1 MELLRDE
8 TMIWSGHPTWRSM
21 LSFHIQGF
29 LITVLVVVVLWI
41 LQWVGVGIGT
51 TVIVAVAAAGVAI
64 TVLAG
69 WIERFFTEYTITTK
83 RLHIRR
89 GILSKTESSTNV
101 DRVQNVTTRQS
112 LVDRILRTGTLEFD
126 TAGDEESDRL
136 RFRGVNGP
144 QLLRER
150 IVRAQDDE
158 KSQGGHDSQ
167 GGLA

>member
-1 MELLRDE
+1 MEPLNDE

-29 LITVLVVVVLWI
+29 LIVVLAVVVLWS
-41 LQWVGVGIGT
+41 LRWAGVGIGT
-51 TVIVAVAAAGVAI
+51 VAIVLVAVAGVAI

-69 WIERFFTEYTITTK
+69 WTQRFFTEYTITTK

-89 GILSKTESSTNV
+89 GILAKTESSTNV
-101 DRVQNVTTRQS
+101 DRVQNITIRQS
-112 LVDRILRTGTLEFD
+112 LVDRILRAGTLEFD

-136 RFRGVNGP
+136 RFRGVNSP
-144 QLLRER
+144 QQLSER
-150 IVRAQDDE
+150 IMHAQDDE
-158 KSQGGHDSQ
+158 RSRGGHDSQ